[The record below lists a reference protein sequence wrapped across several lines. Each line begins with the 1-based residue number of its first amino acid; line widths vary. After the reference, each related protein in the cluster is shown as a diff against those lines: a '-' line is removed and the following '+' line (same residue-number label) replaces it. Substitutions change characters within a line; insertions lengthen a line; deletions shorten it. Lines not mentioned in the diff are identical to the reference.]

1 MKLFLRSLRSPF
13 LGLLMLIPLILAAC
27 GGGGGTTTGSGTPSN
42 SSITI
47 TVGSKLDTEGQLI
60 GEMYVLLLK
69 KAGYNVVSKLALGTN
84 AVVFN
89 AINSGAIDLYPEF
102 TATGLTKLGLTS
114 SGNAQKDYQT
124 VKQGYTKLGLTS
136 SGNAQKDY
144 QTVKQGY
151 ESKYHITWLDVSPLN
166 DTYGVCTTKTEAQK
180 LNATKISDLASQASK
195 LTIATPPDGV
205 QYGIDVIKSVYG
217 FSFSKVVTYNEEG
230 LTFPAVTTGA
240 QNLNICYT
248 TAALIAKD
256 NFVLLQDDK
265 HAFPIYNPAPIVRD
279 STLQKAPGIAAA
291 LNPLAPLLTTSVSQQ
306 LQAEVVN
313 GQTVQQVAT
322 NFLKSKGLL

>member
-102 TATGLTKLGLTS
+102 TATGL
-114 SGNAQKDYQT
+114 
-124 VKQGYTKLGLTS
+124 TKLGLTS

>member
-1 MKLFLRSLRSPF
+1 MKLFLRSFRAPF
-13 LGLLMLIPLILAAC
+13 LGLLMLVPLILAAC
-27 GGGGGTTTGSGTPSN
+27 GSGGTTTGSGTPSN

-60 GEMYVLLLK
+60 GEMYILLLK

-84 AVVFN
+84 TVVFS
-89 AINSGAIDLYPEF
+89 AISSGAIDIYPEF
-102 TATGLTKLGLTS
+102 TATGLTKLGDTS
-114 SGNAQKDYQT
+114 SGNPQQ
-124 VKQGYTKLGLTS
+124 
-136 SGNAQKDY
+136 DY

-151 ESKYHITWLDVSPLN
+151 ESKYQITWLDVSPLN
-166 DTYGVCTTKTEAQK
+166 DTYGVCTTQAEAST
-180 LNATKISDLASQASK
+180 LNATKISDLASKASS

-205 QYGIDVIKSVYG
+205 QFGIDVIKSVYG

-230 LTFPAVTTGA
+230 LTFPAVTSGA
-240 QNLNICYT
+240 QKLNICYT

-265 HAFPIYNPAPIVRD
+265 NAFPVYNPAPIVRD
-279 STLQKAPGIAAA
+279 STLHKAPGIATA

-306 LQAEVVN
+306 LQAQVVG
-313 GQTVQQVAT
+313 GQTVQEVAT

>member
-13 LGLLMLIPLILAAC
+13 LGLLMLVPLILAAC
-27 GGGGGTTTGSGTPSN
+27 GSSGSPSSANSTPSN

-89 AINSGAIDLYPEF
+89 AISSGAIDLYPEF

-114 SGNAQKDYQT
+114 SGNAQQDYQT
-124 VKQGYTKLGLTS
+124 VKQGF
-136 SGNAQKDY
+136 
-144 QTVKQGY
+144 

-180 LNATKISDLASQASK
+180 LNATKISDLSSQASK

-205 QYGIDVIKSVYG
+205 QYGVDVIKSVYG

-265 HAFPIYNPAPIVRD
+265 NAFPIYNPAPIVRD
-279 STLQKAPGIAAA
+279 STLQKAPGIATA
-291 LNPLAPLLTTSVSQQ
+291 LNPLAPLLTTAVSQQ

-322 NFLKSKGLL
+322 AFLQSKGLL